1 MFNRE
6 ISHLI
11 LGLILGG
18 IVTTGVFAL
27 LVRQDETGD
36 APRKTTLRLAH
47 SLPEASPSHKAL
59 EWMAK
64 DLTRRSGGAMEVLV
78 FPSGQLGSETD
89 VLEQMQR
96 GALALTRTSTA
107 ALEGFAPEFAVF
119 GTPYLFDDDRHFWQ
133 VLEGRVGQDL
143 LTLGADYGLRG
154 LGYYNAGARS
164 FYTRHT
170 PIETPDDLRGLKIRT
185 QRSKTAMDMVDT
197 LGASATP
204 MPFGELYTGLQQG
217 IVDGAENNPP
227 SYYDTRHY
235 EVAPFYSLDEHTRV
249 PDIILVSEM
258 IWNRLDP
265 RERQWLREAIVA
277 SMDEQ
282 RRLWQEYETEVLRT
296 LEEEGVTILRP
307 EKEPFKDA
315 VEPMLKS
322 LQGTPVGDLVDQI
335 RQVER

>member
-1 MFNRE
+1 MLNRE
-6 ISHLI
+6 VSYLI
-11 LGLILGG
+11 IGLILGALL
-18 IVTTGVFAL
+18 TTGVFAL
-27 LVRQDETGD
+27 LVRRDGAEGG
-36 APRKTTLRLAH
+36 PHKTTLRLAH

-59 EWMAK
+59 VWMSD
-64 DLTRRSGGAMEVLV
+64 DLVERSAGAMEVLV

-119 GTPYLFDDDRHFWQ
+119 GTPYLFDDDEHFWQ
-133 VLEGRVGQDL
+133 VLEGDVGQDL
-143 LTLGADYGLRG
+143 LRLGADYGLRG

-164 FYTRHT
+164 FYTRKT
-170 PIETPDDLRGLKIRT
+170 PIETPADLQGLKIRT

-249 PDIILVSEM
+249 PDIILISET
-258 IWNRLDP
+258 IWNQLTP
-265 RERQWLREAIVA
+265 QQQQWLRDSVEA
-277 SMDEQ
+277 SMAEQ
-282 RRLWQEYETEVLRT
+282 RRLWQEYETEVLET

-307 EKEPFKDA
+307 EKQPFKEA

-322 LQGTPVGDLVDQI
+322 LEGTPVGDLIEEI
-335 RQVER
+335 RG